1 MNAMYKIMAIVS
13 SVVFPS
19 VANASTIAWQTSNQ
33 TGSTVVNTSYKVCN
47 NSQALLPAIPANS
60 TSSPTTIGCGV
71 SSLVS
76 FDYEGN
82 GKKCQYTIAVFF
94 NNNQYMPTG
103 SAKSSGSVP
112 ATCKIINLGAAAF
125 GSYNF
130 AVTMQ

>member
-1 MNAMYKIMAIVS
+1 MNTIWKVMAIFS
-13 SVVFPS
+13 SAALPS
-19 VANASTIAWQTSNQ
+19 AAHASTIAWQTSNQ
-33 TGSTVVNTSYKVCN
+33 TSSTVVNTSYKVCN

-60 TSSPTTIGCGV
+60 TSSPTTIGCGF

-76 FDYEGN
+76 FDYEGS

-103 SAKSSGSVP
+103 SAKSAGSVP